1 MAMEARHAVAAV
13 DAASGVTGI
22 LSALNTLTP
31 IRSHSVSWQRKLA
44 EEELYKLPNTFT
56 PYGNICCGD
65 VVHGKVDDLEVY
77 HVNPFA
83 LFYYACEVYEGFRNF
98 LAALVAAFGP
108 LNLVYYLD
116 KATPGNEKRP
126 DNGCAA
132 QCIYFTIL
140 QVPAWFRSRRNGWIP
155 FAYVFVHDQKSA
167 AVTDSML
174 VRYLIRCFEET
185 AGSGDTGIAC
195 TI

>member
-126 DNGCAA
+126 DNGRAA
-132 QCIYFTIL
+132 QCKQL
-140 QVPAWFRSRRNGWIP
+140 QDCRFLPGFGLDATDGSL
-155 FAYVFVHDQKSA
+155 FAYVFVHEQKKSRGYGLYA
-167 AVTDSML
+167 GQILDSL
-174 VRYLIRCFEET
+174 FRGNCRKW
-185 AGSGDTGIAC
+185 
-195 TI
+195 